1 MFRTCWLTLV
11 TLLVLVRPAGAERY
25 VVGVSDARTVALRHG
40 ISEINVSHSDIADVK
55 LLPRNRLL
63 VTGKKLGQTRLTVVD
78 RNNNI
83 RRHLIQVVAPYAG
96 LAGELKRLFPRQ
108 AVSVSAVGNTLVLEG
123 QVDNALIADRARRI
137 AEAHL
142 RASGQEAKVESFL
155 SVRGRQQVQ
164 LRVRIAEVSRTAMRQ
179 IGVNFWHRTEERAAG
194 MLGPGIG
201 LNNQLAPDL
210 GTVGNTLQ
218 PGGGALP
225 ATGDLP
231 PVPLLSPSLTTDAF
245 SFLLSSRDSSAFPL
259 SIAVNL
265 LQGKGMAKVL
275 SEPTLVA
282 FSGQEAKFIAG
293 GEFPVPIPQALGV
306 TSIEFKKYGVQLS
319 FTPTVMDDRKMS
331 LKVSVSVSERETT
344 GSVAIQGT
352 QVPVLSTRHSETT
365 VQLEDGQSFAIAG
378 LLQDRL
384 ESITHRVPLL
394 GDIPIIGMLFRRN
407 SFRREESELVIMV
420 TANLVRP
427 LKAGEVPPLPGE
439 EEISDPGA
447 LRFFLLG
454 TIDADKPTRPK
465 RGPAGLV
472 GFAR

>member
-1 MFRTCWLTLV
+1 MRWLTLV
-11 TLLVLVRPAGAERY
+11 LVLGLSHPVWAERY
-25 VVGVSDARTVALRHG
+25 VVGVSDARTITLRHG
-40 ISEINVSHSDIADVK
+40 VSEINVSHPDIADVK

-83 RRHLIQVVAPYAG
+83 GRHLIQVVAPYAG
-96 LAGELKRLFPRQ
+96 LAGELQRLFPRQ
-108 AVSVSAVGNTLVLEG
+108 AMSVSAVGNTLVLEG

-142 RASGQEAKVESFL
+142 RASGLEGKVESFL
-155 SVRGRQQVQ
+155 SIRGRQQVQ
-164 LRVRIAEVSRTAMRQ
+164 LRARIAEVSRTAMRQ
-179 IGVNFWHRTEERAAG
+179 IGVNFWHRSDERAAG

-201 LNNQLAPDL
+201 LNNQLAPDM
-210 GTVGNTLQ
+210 GTVGNWLQ
-218 PGGGALP
+218 PAGGALGTDGTVP
-225 ATGDLP
+225 M
-231 PVPLLSPSLTTDAF
+231 PLLSPSLTTDAF

-319 FTPTVMDDRKMS
+319 FTPTVMGDRKMS
-331 LKVSVSVSERETT
+331 LKVSVSVSEREQT

-394 GDIPIIGMLFRRN
+394 GDIPIIGMLFRQN
-407 SFRREESELVIMV
+407 SFRREETELVIMV
-420 TANLVRP
+420 TADLVRP

-439 EEISDPGA
+439 EEIADPGA

-454 TIDADKPTRPK
+454 TIDAGKPTRPK